1 MFSMS
6 KETKAALSLEK
17 TMLHTNFDQSLTQY
31 NQIKLTVERG
41 ILYNTH
47 FFSHC
52 MLTLY
57 DTNPDLISYITWR
70 SDAVCSF
77 NTGPHITKS
86 LPAEWRKTR
95 TIIIYLQDT
104 CVHKLNLRNYKA

>member
-1 MFSMS
+1 
-6 KETKAALSLEK
+6 
-17 TMLHTNFDQSLTQY
+17 MLNTNFVYLLIQY

-41 ILYNTH
+41 ILYNTQ
-47 FFSHC
+47 FFTDC

-57 DTNPDLISYITWR
+57 NTNLDLISYITWR

-86 LPAEWRKTR
+86 LPAEWRKTH

-104 CVHKLNLRNYKA
+104 YVHKLNLRNYKT